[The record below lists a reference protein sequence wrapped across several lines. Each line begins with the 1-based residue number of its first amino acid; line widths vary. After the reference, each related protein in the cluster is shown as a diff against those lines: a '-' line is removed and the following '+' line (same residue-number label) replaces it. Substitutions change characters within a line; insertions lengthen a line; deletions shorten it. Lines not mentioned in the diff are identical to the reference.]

1 MHLNFHKPSGGSK
14 SLGKSPTTSSGSTP
28 SDDPPSYDFTVSST
42 TSSGSITNASSPIR
56 RPNSSLISRG
66 SPSKNQK
73 QQKNVPYRPSDDL
86 KKYSKILSNSNE
98 TNLLSPASS
107 NTQTEYF
114 DVLPSFQMF
123 QSILKRD
130 DSQFSENL
138 SVNPPIY
145 GDVTNSSPTPP
156 SGLSPISSNRDNN
169 LDSMME
175 NVSERINEYALDN
188 NDEEENYFF
197 GGDENDTNQANEHL
211 INEENTPVATNDT
224 YGETVLDNIDKLP
237 KLNNSPIDIQVY
249 VTKRVP
255 QPNLPNDLET
265 RLKMYS
271 SGDLVNGYII
281 ITNTSDEPVDFGL
294 FVVTL
299 DGTIKTT
306 HSNPNANP
314 ADIHKYDKVLIKK
327 FLKMYD
333 LNASYGYTQIPNS
346 AGIEYEA
353 FTKDLHDGCELGLP
367 NERVLRPHTKYKKFF
382 TFKFPHKLLDNNC
395 IHDVLPHILPPPS
408 MGLDKTCFYN
418 RGGTIVLNKAL
429 GYGFLNVRGTP
440 LLTKDYSFDNISVS
454 YTIEAKFIDKLNAKN
469 QKDPLS
475 QHEINDPNSQADYV
489 ISKHSQY
496 FLRFVPDFKEKFKYY
511 NEGFQYGTETFGA
524 IGIDGKLFESYLH
537 LSTWRQ
543 IYELNYNIEKEIDS
557 KLVREEFKDDDVKKK
572 NLSID
577 RTVTNS
583 NLYYLNIKEHY
594 LQKDCSQAE
603 LDEEQQ
609 FRDEK
614 MIGSKVP
621 VTIYGKK
628 KKKILSS
635 LVRIGELS
643 LYVRVPHK
651 VVPYT
656 SPKLLM
662 KYNNDNSD
670 DFISGAALR
679 SVASASSI
687 SDKIKLAP
695 TKSNDLAPRISAAS
709 TTSISD
715 LYNRSASDVLNSVDI
730 VLSFVPF
737 DNATK
742 PPQIDSIETNL
753 VFWTYNAEFPLPVIL
768 EYDFFYTNP
777 DESKS
782 KLLDDVEITRN
793 NLQSLKDQVY
803 NYIQFL
809 QANKIYISKT
819 SYLYLKSMKTLGI
832 KKDTVKEYFKTLTHS
847 TNPELLNNEQDWK
860 AKQFPNKKIKWERK
874 LTVPLTTINK
884 NNINLIPSFQSCL
897 VGRIYC
903 LQVLVKYKGSGGDQ
917 DEFADNIVKVDV
929 PILVG

>member
-1 MHLNFHKPSGGSK
+1 MHLNFHKSSGNSK
-14 SLGKSPTTSSGSTP
+14 SHENSPSTSQGSTP
-28 SDDPPSYDFTVSST
+28 SEDPPSYDFTISST
-42 TSSGSITNASSPIR
+42 ASNESLTNAPSPIK
-56 RPNSSLISRG
+56 RPSSSIIARG
-66 SPSKNQK
+66 SPSKSQK
-73 QQKNVPYRPSDDL
+73 PQKNIPYRPSDDL
-86 KKYSKILSNSNE
+86 KKHSKILSNSNE
-98 TNLLSPASS
+98 SSLLSPASS

-156 SGLSPISSNRDNN
+156 SGLSPVSSNRDNN
-169 LDSMME
+169 LDSMMD
-175 NVSERINEYALDN
+175 SLTERINEYALNNN
-188 NDEEENYFF
+188 NDEENYIF
-197 GGDENDTNQANEHL
+197 GEEEQDNNQPNEHL
-211 INEENTPVATNDT
+211 INAENTPIASNDT
-224 YGETVLDNIDKLP
+224 YGETVLDNIDRLP
-237 KLNNSPIDIQVY
+237 KLNNSPIDIQIY

-306 HSNPNANP
+306 HTNPNANP
-314 ADIHKYDKVLIKK
+314 LDIHKYDKVLIKK

-367 NERVLRPHTKYKKFF
+367 NERILKPHTKYKKFF

-408 MGLDKTCFYN
+408 MGIDRTCFYN
-418 RGGTIVLNKAL
+418 RGGTIALNKAL

-440 LLTKDYSFDNISVS
+440 LLTKDYSFENISVS

-475 QHEINDPNSQADYV
+475 QHEINDPNSLADYV
-489 ISKHSQY
+489 ISKNSQY
-496 FLRFVPDFKEKFKYY
+496 YLRFVPDFKEKYKYY
-511 NEGFQYGTETFGA
+511 NEGFHYGTGTFGA
-524 IGIDGKLFESYLH
+524 IGIDGKLFENFLH
-537 LSTWRQ
+537 LNTWRQ
-543 IYELNYNIEKEIDS
+543 IYELNYSIEKEIDS
-557 KLVREEFKDDDVKKK
+557 KLAREEFKDQDMKQK

-577 RTVTNS
+577 CTLTDS
-583 NLYYLNIKEHY
+583 NIYFLNMKEHF
-594 LQKDCSQAE
+594 LQNNCTQFEFNED
-603 LDEEQQ
+603 QQ
-609 FRDEK
+609 LRDEK
-614 MIGSKVP
+614 MIGSKIP

-635 LVRIGELS
+635 LVRIGELK
-643 LYVRVPHK
+643 LHVRVPHK
-651 VVPYT
+651 VVPYA

-662 KYNNDNSD
+662 KYNNENLD
-670 DFISGAALR
+670 DFTTLR
-679 SVASASSI
+679 TVASTPLLSE
-687 SDKIKLAP
+687 KNKLASV
-695 TKSNDLAPRISAAS
+695 KSNELTPRMSATS
-709 TTSISD
+709 STSISD
-715 LYNRSASDVLNSVDI
+715 LYNRSESDVLGSVDI
-730 VLSFVPF
+730 LLSFVPF

-742 PPQIDSIETNL
+742 PPQINSIETNL
-753 VFWTYNAEFPLPVIL
+753 VFWTYNTEFPLPVKL
-768 EYDFFYTNP
+768 EYDFFYANP
-777 DESKS
+777 DENKS

-809 QANKIYISKT
+809 QANKIYISKA
-819 SYLYLKSMKTLGI
+819 SYLYLKSIKTLGI
-832 KKDTVKEYFKTLTHS
+832 KKDTVKEYFKTISNS

-860 AKQFPNKKIKWERK
+860 AKQMPNKNIKWERELK
-874 LTVPLTTINK
+874 IPLTTINK

-903 LQVLVKYKGSGGDQ
+903 LQVLVKYKGGGGDQ
-917 DEFADNIVKVDV
+917 DEFADNIVKIDV

>member
-1 MHLNFHKPSGGSK
+1 MHLNFHK
-14 SLGKSPTTSSGSTP
+14 SSGDSKGHKNSPPTSKESTP
-28 SDDPPSYDFTVSST
+28 SEDPPSYDFTISST
-42 TSSGSITNASSPIR
+42 TSNDSLTNAPSPIK
-56 RPNSSLISRG
+56 RPNSSIIARG
-66 SPSKNQK
+66 SPTRNQK
-73 QQKNVPYRPSDDL
+73 AQKNIPYRPSDDL
-86 KKYSKILSNSNE
+86 QKHSKILSNSNE
-98 TNLLSPASS
+98 SNLLSPASS

-156 SGLSPISSNRDNN
+156 SGLSPVSSNRENN
-169 LDSMME
+169 LDSMMD
-175 NVSERINEYALDN
+175 SLTDRMNEYALN
-188 NDEEENYFF
+188 NNNEEENYIF
-197 GGDENDTNQANEHL
+197 GEEEQDNHQPNEHL
-211 INEENTPVATNDT
+211 MNAENTPIASNDT
-224 YGETVLDNIDKLP
+224 YGETVLDNIDRLP
-237 KLNNSPIDIQVY
+237 KLNNSPIDIQIY

-255 QPNLPNDLET
+255 IPNLPNDLET

-306 HSNPNANP
+306 HPNPNANP
-314 ADIHKYDKVLIKK
+314 LDIHKYDKVLIKK

-367 NERVLRPHTKYKKFF
+367 NERILKPHTKYKKFF

-408 MGLDKTCFYN
+408 MGIDKTCFYN
-418 RGGTIVLNKAL
+418 RGGTIALNKAL

-454 YTIEAKFIDKLNAKN
+454 YTIDAKFIDKLNAKN

-475 QHEINDPNSQADYV
+475 QHEINDPNSLADYV
-489 ISKHSQY
+489 ISKNSQY
-496 FLRFVPDFKEKFKYY
+496 YLRFVPDFKEKYKYY
-511 NEGFQYGTETFGA
+511 NEGFHYGTGTFGA
-524 IGIDGKLFESYLH
+524 IGIDGKLFENFLH

-557 KLVREEFKDDDVKKK
+557 KLTKEEFKDQDMKQK

-577 RTVTNS
+577 RTFTDS
-583 NLYYLNIKEHY
+583 NLYFLNMKEHF
-594 LQKDCSQAE
+594 LQNNCTQSE
-603 LDEEQQ
+603 FDEEQGL
-609 FRDEK
+609 RDEK
-614 MIGSKVP
+614 MIGSKIP

-635 LVRIGELS
+635 LVRIGELK
-643 LYVRVPHK
+643 LYVRVPHR
-651 VVPYT
+651 VVPYS

-662 KYNNDNSD
+662 KYNNENSD
-670 DFISGAALR
+670 DFTALHA
-679 SVASASSI
+679 VASTPSLSE
-687 SDKIKLAP
+687 KIKLAP
-695 TKSNDLAPRISAAS
+695 VKSNDLTPRISGTS
-709 TTSISD
+709 STSISD
-715 LYNRSASDVLNSVDI
+715 LYNRSEADI
-730 VLSFVPF
+730 LSSADILLSFVPF

-742 PPQIDSIETNL
+742 PPQISSIETNL
-753 VFWTYNAEFPLPVIL
+753 VFWTYNTEFPLPVKL

-777 DESKS
+777 DEGKS

-819 SYLYLKSMKTLGI
+819 SYLYLKSIKTLGI
-832 KKDTVKEYFKTLTHS
+832 KKDTVKEYFKTVTSS

-860 AKQFPNKKIKWERK
+860 AKQMPNKKIKWERK
-874 LTVPLTTINK
+874 IKIPLTTINK

-903 LQVLVKYKGSGGDQ
+903 LQVLVKYKGGGGDQ